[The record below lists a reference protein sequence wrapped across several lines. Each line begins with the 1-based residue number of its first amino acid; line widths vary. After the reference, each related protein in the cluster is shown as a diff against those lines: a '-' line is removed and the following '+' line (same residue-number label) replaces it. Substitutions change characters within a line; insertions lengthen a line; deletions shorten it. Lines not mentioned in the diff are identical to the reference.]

1 MLARQRRDYDI
12 SPEFEPEYKIED
24 QASDI
29 NKCPTNNLA
38 MERNCGIV
46 DYRLKKLQT
55 LPAVSRSMILSR
67 ARELREGKE
76 SSFRSYREELARK
89 EELELEWR
97 EETKKKFAEGAATKQ
112 IVAQTKERKRLNL
125 LDKLKHCGGPF
136 TEAEQVKEFL
146 DNSTMEQHAKQT
158 RLKME
163 IQFARESS
171 TTLPSVDPL
180 FRIQVTLPS
189 GKRRDKNP
197 AEFAESLM
205 AFLGKKADSV
215 ALPYNV
221 FRSSLQKY
229 TDLSDTN
236 NN

>member
-1 MLARQRRDYDI
+1 MLVNPGMQALPTYIKDSKQFI
-12 SPEFEPEYKIED
+12 QIIE
-24 QASDI
+24 QI
-29 NKCPTNNLA
+29 NEKGPLQDNTNLVA
-38 MERNCGIV
+38 ADMEGMYPNMPL
-46 DYRLKKLQT
+46 D
-55 LPAVSRSMILSR
+55 LS
-67 ARELREGKE
+67 
-76 SSFRSYREELARK
+76 
-89 EELELEWR
+89 
-97 EETKKKFAEGAATKQ
+97 
-112 IVAQTKERKRLNL
+112 ER
-125 LDKLKHCGGPF
+125 G
-136 TEAEQVKEFL
+136 VKEFL